1 MEDDNL
7 TVLSVRELC
16 AAEKMIGITGFTFPV
31 TEVPNVLP
39 DALVASNRK

>member
-16 AAEKMIGITGFTFPV
+16 AEEKMMGITGLTYPV
-31 TEVPNVLP
+31 TAVPNVLP